1 MPYNITANI
10 ITCPSCGATQKT
22 KASKKAMSA
31 RLCADVDG
39 TETWYTAFTDVLKSL
54 IFKDKQESNL
64 TSDQISEALLS
75 VENVTMLVD
84 GSSNYVKDIVEPEPL
99 KWTSQIVTND
109 TNVID
114 SVLTWTSSH
123 SHKCEWQLA
132 FRYKL

>member
-10 ITCPSCGATQKT
+10 ITCSSCGATQKT
-22 KASKKAMSA
+22 NASKKAMSA

-54 IFKDKQESNL
+54 MFKDKQESNL

-75 VENVTMLVD
+75 VENVTILVD
-84 GSSNYVKDIVEPEPL
+84 GSKDIVKPEPL
-99 KWTSQIVTND
+99 EWTSQIVTND
-109 TNVID
+109 TNVIH

-123 SHKCEWQLA
+123 SHKSKWQLA
-132 FRYKL
+132 FSYKL